1 MVVKKMCSLVR
12 ANIKKKLS
20 GHKSQH
26 LIPDGKIPDADQ
38 LARKRMSF
46 LVVHDINDATPY
58 AILKVH
64 EDATTRDVI
73 RQAVAKAGA
82 SARSDHDYVLL
93 EEVKM
98 SCSLFISR
106 RNKKFKL

>member
-1 MVVKKMCSLVR
+1 
-12 ANIKKKLS
+12 
-20 GHKSQH
+20 
-26 LIPDGKIPDADQ
+26 
-38 LARKRMSF
+38 MSF

-93 EEVKM
+93 EEVKFPA
-98 SCSLFISR
+98 LHFPSR
-106 RNKKFKL
+106 PNKKFKLYCKL

>member
-1 MVVKKMCSLVR
+1 MIVT
-12 ANIKKKLS
+12 
-20 GHKSQH
+20 
-26 LIPDGKIPDADQ
+26 DGKIPDAEQ
-38 LARKRMSF
+38 LGRKRMSF

-82 SARSDHDYVLL
+82 SSRTDHDYVLL
-93 EEVKM
+93 EEVRYV
-98 SCSLFISR
+98 F
-106 RNKKFKL
+106 F